1 MLTIVSYAKAMV
13 SPFALA
19 AERLPRW
26 IVGGVAAFAVAAI
39 PLAAVMAQPAASSFT
54 IAGTGQGFASLQAA
68 VDAIGDGDAAILIA
82 PGIHEQ
88 CAIQRSGRIEYR
100 AQEPGRTVLNGT
112 ICEGKAALVLRGE
125 AARVTGLTFTNMRVP
140 EKNGAGIRLENGTLD
155 VSQSWFRD
163 SEQGIL
169 TVNGKQSRITID
181 KSTFTRLGTC
191 EGRGGCAHS
200 IYIGDY
206 GELVVTRSRFEEGRG
221 GHYVKSRASRNTISD
236 NSFDDTGGRG
246 TNYMIDLPSGGAGS
260 ITGNWFVQG
269 KDKENWSTLIA
280 VGAEGAKYSSDG
292 LVIEGNDARL
302 APGITRQP
310 VFVADWTGDR
320 LAVGRNALGPNL
332 KPFETR

>member
-1 MLTIVSYAKAMV
+1 MLTIAIYAKAMV
-13 SPFALA
+13 SPPAFALH
-19 AERLPRW
+19 RLPRW
-26 IVGGVAAFAVAAI
+26 IVAGIGVLSIAAI
-39 PLAAVMAQPAASSFT
+39 PLAAVIAQPREVSFT
-54 IAGTGQGFASLQAA
+54 IAGTAQGFARLQDA
-68 VDAIGDGDAAILIA
+68 VDAVGEGDATILIA

-88 CAIQRSGRIEYR
+88 CAIQRAGSIEYR
-100 AQEPGRTVLNGT
+100 AIEPGRTVFNGT

-125 AARVTGLTFTNMRVP
+125 GARVHGLTFTNMRVP
-140 EKNGAGIRLENGTLD
+140 EKNGAGIRLENGPLE

-200 IYIGDY
+200 IYVGDY

-221 GHYVKSRASRNTISD
+221 GHYVKSRAARNVIAD
-236 NSFDDTGGRG
+236 NSFDDTGGKA
-246 TNYMIDLPSGGAGS
+246 TNYMIDLSSGGSGS

-280 VGAEGAKYSSDG
+280 IGPEGAKYLSDG

-320 LAVGRNALGPNL
+320 LAIGKNRLGPNL
-332 KPFETR
+332 KPFESR